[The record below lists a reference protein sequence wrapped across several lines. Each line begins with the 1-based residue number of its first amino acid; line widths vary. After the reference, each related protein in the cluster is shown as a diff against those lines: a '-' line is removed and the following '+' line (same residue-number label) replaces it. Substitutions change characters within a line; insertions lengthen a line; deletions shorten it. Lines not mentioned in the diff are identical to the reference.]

1 MHERDDSPSAWSAKR
16 RRRLQRQAQRTAHMY
31 RSHAALNPRPS
42 MAQTIQDLQQ
52 RYCGGAFRS
61 GQGERDALHDKQL
74 ACTASSAINTTWR
87 LLLLRSVT
95 GIHACSGFHLS
106 RGLESR
112 CAIADPSC
120 SEPFCAFAAG
130 AMHEGDG
137 LLAPTPGLPG
147 ARSHCRLEGL
157 MPPLAQVAGPARN
170 QPRSAQT
177 LNLQNQRM
185 VQLAMKRRCSK
196 SSRNKSDLALVREI
210 MASQGACLQI
220 LPCHCHI
227 PLVEVCH

>member
-1 MHERDDSPSAWSAKR
+1 MEEPSE
-16 RRRLQRQAQRTAHMY
+16 
-31 RSHAALNPRPS
+31 
-42 MAQTIQDLQQ
+42 
-52 RYCGGAFRS
+52 S

-137 LLAPTPGLPG
+137 TSGTHPRPARRQEPLQARGPDAATGSGRRPGKEPAQISTDTESTESEDGAARNEEALQQEQPQQVRSGPGERDHGITRSLLANIALSLSHTP
-147 ARSHCRLEGL
+147 C
-157 MPPLAQVAGPARN
+157 
-170 QPRSAQT
+170 
-177 LNLQNQRM
+177 
-185 VQLAMKRRCSK
+185 
-196 SSRNKSDLALVREI
+196 
-210 MASQGACLQI
+210 
-220 LPCHCHI
+220 
-227 PLVEVCH
+227 